1 MPHGPVA
8 GSWFPQPPGSPA
20 CASTASPD
28 SPGDVGM
35 PTGNSRCS
43 RIMAS
48 ALAAD
53 QKPRPVTRRTL
64 PGREGPVSL
73 MGVLAVPASATLPA
87 TLR

>member
-1 MPHGPVA
+1 MPQGPVE
-8 GSWFPQPPGSPA
+8 GSWFFRLPGSPA

-28 SPGDVGM
+28 SLSDVGR
-35 PTGNSRCS
+35 PTGNSGCP

-48 ALAAD
+48 ASVAD

-64 PGREGPVSL
+64 PGREGPVSP
-73 MGVLAVPASATLPA
+73 MGAPAAGTSAMLPA